1 MKKYF
6 LLITVLLSTTIFAQ
20 NKEELDI
27 RAILSNQTKAW
38 NKGDLSSFMN
48 GYWENDSLVY
58 VGKNGPSY
66 GYATTLKNYKKNY
79 PDTSHMGKL
88 QFELISFKPL
98 NKDHYFVL
106 GKFYLTRT
114 VGNAS
119 GYFTLLFRK
128 INGVWKVIADHSS

>member
-1 MKKYF
+1 MA
-6 LLITVLLSTTIFAQ
+6 VLLSTGLFAQ
-20 NKEELDI
+20 NKEEQAI
-27 RAILSNQTKAW
+27 RAILSNQTNAW
-38 NKGDLSSFMN
+38 NKGDLASFMI

-58 VGKNGPSY
+58 VGKNGPTY
-66 GYATTLKNYKKNY
+66 GYATTLNNYQKNY

-88 QFELISFKPL
+88 KFELLSFKPL

-119 GYFTLLFRK
+119 GYFTLLFKK

>member
-1 MKKYF
+1 MA
-6 LLITVLLSTTIFAQ
+6 VLLSTGLFAQ
-20 NKEELDI
+20 NKEEQAI
-27 RAILSNQTKAW
+27 RAILSNQTNAW
-38 NKGDLSSFMN
+38 NKGDLASFMI

-58 VGKNGPSY
+58 VGKNGPAY
-66 GYATTLKNYKKNY
+66 GYATTLNNYQKNY

-88 QFELISFKPL
+88 KFELISFKPL

-119 GYFTLLFRK
+119 GYFTLLFKK

>member
-6 LLITVLLSTTIFAQ
+6 LLITVLLSTTLFAQ
-20 NKEELDI
+20 NKEELAI

-38 NKGDLSSFMN
+38 NKGDLSSFMI

-119 GYFTLLFRK
+119 GYFTLLFKK

>member
-6 LLITVLLSTTIFAQ
+6 ILLAVLFSTGLLAQ
-20 NKEELDI
+20 NKEEQAI
-27 RAILSNQTKAW
+27 RTLLSNQTKAW
-38 NKGDLSSFMN
+38 NKGDLTSFMI

-66 GYATTLKNYKKNY
+66 GYATTLNNYKKNY

-88 QFELISFKPL
+88 KFELISFTPL

-128 INGVWKVIADHSS
+128 INGVWKAIADHSS

>member
-6 LLITVLLSTTIFAQ
+6 LLITVLLSTTLFAQ
-20 NKEELDI
+20 NKEELAI

-38 NKGDLSSFMN
+38 NKGDLSSFMI

>member
-1 MKKYF
+1 MA
-6 LLITVLLSTTIFAQ
+6 VLLSTGLFAQ
-20 NKEELDI
+20 NKEEQAI
-27 RAILSNQTKAW
+27 RTILSNQTNAW
-38 NKGDLSSFMN
+38 NKGDLASFMI

-58 VGKNGPSY
+58 VGKNGPTY
-66 GYATTLKNYKKNY
+66 GYATTLNNYQKNY

-88 QFELISFKPL
+88 KFELLSFKPL

-119 GYFTLLFRK
+119 GYFTLLFKK

>member
-20 NKEELDI
+20 NKEELAI

-38 NKGDLSSFMN
+38 NKGDLSSFMI

>member
-1 MKKYF
+1 MA
-6 LLITVLLSTTIFAQ
+6 VLLSTGLFAQ
-20 NKEELDI
+20 NKEEQAI
-27 RAILSNQTKAW
+27 RAILSNQTNAW
-38 NKGDLSSFMN
+38 NKGDLASFMI

-58 VGKNGPSY
+58 VGKNGPTY
-66 GYATTLKNYKKNY
+66 GYATTLNNYQKNY

-88 QFELISFKPL
+88 KFELISFKPL

-119 GYFTLLFRK
+119 GYFTLLFKK